1 NPVGHSMA
9 FLGERWEVVGVV
21 APVLHRGLDTPLPR
35 VYGAQA
41 RILPSTSIVTRT
53 SLPPPALAEA
63 VRKAINEVD
72 PDQPMANI
80 RTMEQA
86 VSKSL
91 APRRTTMELV
101 ALFAA
106 IAIGLACVG
115 VYGVMSYAIG
125 QRARELSIRM
135 ALGAQRREIVRLVL
149 IDGMKPSAAGIC
161 AGLAAALLLSRFLE
175 KMLFEVKA
183 RD

>member
-1 NPVGHSMA
+1 
-9 FLGERWEVVGVV
+9 
-21 APVLHRGLDTPLPR
+21 
-35 VYGAQA
+35 
-41 RILPSTSIVTRT
+41 
-53 SLPPPALAEA
+53 
-63 VRKAINEVD
+63 
-72 PDQPMANI
+72 
-80 RTMEQA
+80 
-86 VSKSL
+86 
-91 APRRTTMELV
+91 PRRTTMELV

-183 RD
+183 RDPLVFVVSALLLGIVAVLSIYLPARRAARLDPIVALRNE